1 MYDVIIIGAGP
12 AGLTAALYA
21 SRSNLKTLI
30 LERGIYGGLMQ
41 QTDEIEN
48 YPAFKMIKGPELSQ
62 LMYEQ
67 AVSFGATY
75 AYGDVK
81 SIEVD
86 GHKKI
91 VKTSN
96 GVFEAYSVILATGAN
111 PKKLGI
117 KGEEELGGRG
127 VSYCAICDGA
137 FFRNKE
143 IVVIGGGDSAVEEAN
158 FLTKYASKVTILH
171 RRDSFRAQAILQERV
186 FSNPKINIKYNVET
200 LEILGE
206 NGKVSG
212 VSYLNKEN
220 MVEEIIACEGAF
232 IYVGMKPNTD
242 PFRDLPVLNEEGYV
256 QTIAGLETA
265 VSGIFVAG
273 DMREKRLRQIITA
286 AGDGSEAAIQA
297 HHYIEKTQQKNIL
310 N

>member
-1 MYDVIIIGAGP
+1 MYDVIIIGGGP

-21 SRSNLKTLI
+21 SRSNLRTLI

-81 SIEVD
+81 SIDIEGD
-86 GHKKI
+86 KKI
-91 VKTSN
+91 VRTNN
-96 GVFEAYSVILATGAN
+96 GIFEALSVILATGAN

-117 KGEEELGGRG
+117 QGEEELVGRG

-158 FLTKYASKVTILH
+158 FLTKYANKVTILH
-171 RRDSFRAQAILQERV
+171 RRDSFRAQAILQERA
-186 FSNPKINIKYNVET
+186 FANPKIDVKYNVEA

-206 NGKVSG
+206 GGKVSG
-212 VSYLNKEN
+212 VSYLNRKSLSKET
-220 MVEEIIACEGAF
+220 ISCEGVF

-242 PFRDLPVLNEEGYV
+242 PFKDLPILNEEGYV
-256 QTIAGLETA
+256 QTVAGLATA

-273 DMREKRLRQIITA
+273 DMRDKKLRQIITA

-297 HHYIEKTQQKNIL
+297 QHYIEKNQ
-310 N
+310 

>member
-62 LMYEQ
+62 LMYDQ
-67 AVSFGATY
+67 AISFGATY
-75 AYGDVK
+75 SYGDVK
-81 SIEVD
+81 SIED
-86 GHKKI
+86 KG
-91 VKTSN
+91 KTKVVTTSS
-96 GVFEAYSVILATGAN
+96 GTFESYSVILATGAN
-111 PKKLGI
+111 PKKLGV
-117 KGEEELGGRG
+117 KGEVELSGRG

-143 IVVIGGGDSAVEEAN
+143 LVVIGGGDSAVEEAN

-171 RRDSFRAQAILQERV
+171 RRDSFRAQAIIQERA
-186 FSNPKINIKYNVET
+186 FANPKIEIKYNVDVT
-200 LEILGE
+200 EILGD
-206 NGKVSG
+206 NGKVEG
-212 VSYLNKEN
+212 VSYFNRNTNEQE
-220 MVEEIIACEGAF
+220 VISCQGAF
-232 IYVGMKPNTD
+232 IYVGMKPNTE
-242 PFRDLPVLNEEGYV
+242 PFADLSILNEEGYV
-256 QTIAGLETA
+256 KTHNNLETS

-273 DMREKRLRQIITA
+273 DMREKKLRQIITA

-297 HHYIEKTQQKNIL
+297 QHYVEGVKL
-310 N
+310 

>member
-48 YPAFKMIKGPELSQ
+48 YPAFKMIKGPDLSQ

-67 AVSFGATY
+67 AISFGATY

-81 SIEVD
+81 SVKVE
-86 GHKKI
+86 GAHKI
-91 VKTSN
+91 VETST
-96 GVFEAYSVILATGAN
+96 GTFQTYSVILATGAN
-111 PKKLGI
+111 PKKLGVI
-117 KGEEELGGRG
+117 GEEELAGRG

-137 FFRNKE
+137 FFREKE
-143 IVVIGGGDSAVEEAN
+143 LVVIGGGDSAVEEAN

-171 RRDSFRAQAILQERV
+171 RSNKFRAQAVLQERT
-186 FSNPKINIKYNVET
+186 FANPKINVKYNVEVH
-200 LEILGE
+200 EIHGE
-206 NGKVSG
+206 DGKVSG

-220 MVEEIIACEGAF
+220 ESVESISCEGVF
-232 IYVGMKPNTD
+232 IYVGMKPNTE
-242 PFRDLPVLNEEGYV
+242 PFASLPILNTDGYV
-256 QTIAGLETA
+256 KTIDGLETA
-265 VSGIFVAG
+265 ISGVFVAG
-273 DMREKRLRQIITA
+273 DMREKTLRQIITA
-286 AGDGSEAAIQA
+286 AGDGSLVAIQA
-297 HHYIEKTQQKNIL
+297 QHYIEQLK
-310 N
+310 